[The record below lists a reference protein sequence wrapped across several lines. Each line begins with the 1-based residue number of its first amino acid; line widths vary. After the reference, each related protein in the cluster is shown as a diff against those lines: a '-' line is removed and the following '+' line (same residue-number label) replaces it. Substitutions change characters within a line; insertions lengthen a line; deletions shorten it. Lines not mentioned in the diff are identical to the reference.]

1 MQSRTLPFH
10 PHPTPPQPPAFLSQ
24 ITALVNQ
31 NYCLGFF
38 FLVFRSTQYY
48 LWRKNMMNTV
58 GFLEKLKL
66 QEWWKFSIRQSLLNS
81 KILKCG
87 NAYHRDSSTIMLH
100 FTACPLL
107 LLFVLQQCPE
117 ALRQGWGPA
126 VPCVVQTPSKVQFA
140 RYTDAGWVSLRGSLL
155 YPSLS

>member
-10 PHPTPPQPPAFLSQ
+10 PHPPPPTPRIFVPD
-24 ITALVNQ
+24 
-31 NYCLGFF
+31 YCLSESELLFGIF

-140 RYTDAGWVSLRGSLL
+140 RYTDAGWVSIRGSLL